1 MPEPVKKTKISD
13 AHLRHRNTQRAEMRP
28 GPAPEECALY
38 KERGDMCGVHDG
50 SRSREEIEALKES
63 ILKRQSEIEQN
74 VVVTHQVMGEAKP
87 APTAQEL

>member
-1 MPEPVKKTKISD
+1 MPEPVKKTKVSE
-13 AHLRHRNTQRAEMRP
+13 ASLRHRNTQRAEIRP
-28 GPAPEECALY
+28 AAAPEECALY

-74 VVVTHQVMGEAKP
+74 VVVTHEVMGEANA
-87 APTAQEL
+87 APSSDF